1 MRISPDG
8 LSFFLPPAAIAA
20 GLLAMGH
27 AALAGAFALLALA
40 VAAFFRDPE
49 RVTDAPAGA
58 AVSPADGR
66 VIGADD
72 TADGCRVSIFL
83 SLFDVHVARA
93 PVGGRLLRCVRR
105 AGGTAPAF
113 SPRAERNARVE
124 MTIAGPAG
132 TTELRLMA
140 GLVARRV
147 LPWVAAPRP
156 LRRGQRVAIIRFGSR
171 ADVLLPP
178 GYRASVRVGDR
189 VRAGVTPIAVWQRQV
204 SA

>member
-1 MRISPDG
+1 
-8 LSFFLPPAAIAA
+8 
-20 GLLAMGH
+20 
-27 AALAGAFALLALA
+27 
-40 VAAFFRDPE
+40 
-49 RVTDAPAGA
+49 
-58 AVSPADGR
+58 
-66 VIGADD
+66 
-72 TADGCRVSIFL
+72 
-83 SLFDVHVARA
+83 
-93 PVGGRLLRCVRR
+93 
-105 AGGTAPAF
+105 
-113 SPRAERNARVE
+113 

-189 VRAGVTPIAVWQRQV
+189 VRAGVTPIAVRQRQV